1 MDCLANKLRSTPMLN
16 RMVQFSV
23 ARPKT
28 VIGAALIITILF
40 GSQLPKITTDTDPK
54 HMLPITSPVRQYN
67 DQVEREFGLHPD
79 VLVLGVVNERGI
91 VNKQT
96 LSRISDLTSR
106 IQRIPGVIVRDVTS
120 FTTIDD
126 VSVRDGELVVRPL
139 LERVPQREEELESL
153 RKKLFENPVF
163 LNRIISPDGKATAI
177 YIPVEPTANG
187 KEIGDRIRKLLPER
201 SDGDRFYLAGDPVA
215 RDTFGAE
222 MFRQMGLF
230 SPVAGMVMAVA
241 LWFMFHSIPLIAA
254 NMAVAM
260 ISIIWSMGLLIGL
273 GHPVHIMSSMSPVF
287 LMAIATD
294 TVHIFNEFFFR
305 YREVGEKKRSVTDT
319 MAAVGAPVFYSDVT
333 TAVGFAS
340 LAITAI
346 IPVRIFGLVVAFG
359 TLVILLMSYT
369 LVPAILMLLREKQ
382 LARVI
387 GTLPKKVDDQPTHP
401 DTSKTSLL
409 SRLGEICVRR
419 GKIIAILG
427 CVLLLISAV
436 GISRIRV
443 NNNMVH
449 WFTFNSEVRTAD
461 RVMNQHLG
469 GTSTGYLVVQSPNEN
484 VMKDPVML
492 REIEALQRTLEKD
505 PLVGK
510 TFSVVDYV
518 KWINRALHND
528 DPSFYRIPESSQE
541 VGQYLFLFGMSAKP
555 SDLNNVVDYPFQKAT
570 IMLQLKSWDAGV
582 MKDVIARTEAHLA
595 GRPLPAGVTVKP
607 AGIAY
612 FNLVWNHEVLW
623 GMLSSF
629 LAGVALVLILLIVG
643 TRSLLWGIV
652 SFLPLLFTIAV
663 IYGVVGLAGKD
674 FDMPVAVLST
684 LSLGMAIDFAIHFV
698 GRFRKRYQE
707 HPELQPCLIWTVA
720 RPGKGIFL
728 NAILFALGFSVM
740 IFADLTPYI
749 TVGVFMAAIMLLS
762 SVMSVI
768 YLPGL
773 IRLFRRQLL
782 KGEER

>member
-1 MDCLANKLRSTPMLN
+1 MLN

-28 VIGAALIITILF
+28 VIGVAVIITILF

-96 LSRISDLTSR
+96 LARISDLTSG

-126 VSVRDGELVVRPL
+126 VSVRGGELVVRPL
-139 LERVPQREEELESL
+139 LERVPQREEELQSF

-187 KEIGDRIRKLLPER
+187 KEIADRIRKLLPDR
-201 SDGDRFYLAGDPVA
+201 SDGDQFYLAGDPVA

-230 SPVAGMVMAVA
+230 SPIAGMVMAVA
-241 LWFMFHSIPLIAA
+241 LWFMFHSVPLIVA

-273 GHPVHIMSSMSPVF
+273 GYPVHIMSSMSPVF

-340 LAITAI
+340 LAITSI

-387 GTLPKKVDDQPTHP
+387 GALPNKADYQPTHP
-401 DTSKTSLL
+401 DTSNASLL

-427 CVLLLISAV
+427 CVLLVISAV

-449 WFTFNSEVRTAD
+449 WFKFNSAVRTAD

-484 VMKDPVML
+484 IMKDPVIL
-492 REIEALQRTLEKD
+492 REIEGLQRTLEKD

-510 TFSVVDYV
+510 TFSVIDYV

-570 IMLQLKSWDAGV
+570 IILQLKSWDAGV
-582 MKDVIARTEAHLA
+582 MKDVIARTEAYLA
-595 GRPLPAGVTVKP
+595 THPLPAGVTIKP

-623 GMLSSF
+623 GMLTSF

-698 GRFRKRYQE
+698 GRFRKRYRE
-707 HPELQPCLIWTVA
+707 HPELQQCLIWTVA

-773 IRLFRRQLL
+773 IQLFRRQLL
-782 KGEER
+782 KGGE

>member
-1 MDCLANKLRSTPMLN
+1 MLN

-79 VLVLGVVNERGI
+79 VLVLGVVNERGV
-91 VNKQT
+91 VNRQT
-96 LSRISDLTSR
+96 LARIADLTSR
-106 IQRIPGVIVRDVTS
+106 IQRIPGVIIRDVTS

-126 VSVRDGELVVRPL
+126 ISVRGGELIVRPL
-139 LERVPQREEELESL
+139 LELVPQREEELESL

-273 GHPVHIMSSMSPVF
+273 GYPVHIMSSMSPVF

>member
-1 MDCLANKLRSTPMLN
+1 MLN

-28 VIGAALIITILF
+28 VIGAAVIITILL

-96 LSRISDLTSR
+96 LARISDLTSR

-187 KEIGDRIRKLLPER
+187 KEIADRIRKLLPER
-201 SDGDRFYLAGDPVA
+201 SDGDQFSLAGDPVA

-230 SPVAGMVMAVA
+230 SPIAGMVMAVA
-241 LWFMFHSIPLIAA
+241 LWFMFHSVPLIVA

-340 LAITAI
+340 LAITSI

-387 GTLPKKVDDQPTHP
+387 GALPKKADYQPTHP
-401 DTSKTSLL
+401 DTSNASLL
-409 SRLGEICVRR
+409 SRLGEFCVRR

-427 CVLLLISAV
+427 CVLLVISAV

-449 WFTFNSEVRTAD
+449 WFKFNSEVRTAD

-492 REIEALQRTLEKD
+492 REIEGLQRTLEKD

-518 KWINRALHND
+518 KWINQALHND
-528 DPSFYRIPESSQE
+528 DPSFYRIPDSSKE

-582 MKDVIARTEAHLA
+582 MKDVIARTEAYLA

-623 GMLSSF
+623 GMLTSF

-707 HPELQPCLIWTVA
+707 HPELQQCLIWTVA

-773 IRLFRRQLL
+773 IQLFRGQLL
-782 KGEER
+782 KGGER

>member
-1 MDCLANKLRSTPMLN
+1 MLN

>member
-1 MDCLANKLRSTPMLN
+1 MLN
-16 RMVQFSV
+16 QMVQFAI

-28 VIGAALIITILF
+28 VIGAAVIITILF

-67 DQVEREFGLHPD
+67 DQVEREFELHPD
-79 VLVLGVVNERGI
+79 VLVLGVLNERGI

-96 LSRISDLTSR
+96 LTRISDLTSQ
-106 IQRIPGVIVRDVTS
+106 IQRIPGVIVRDVNS

-126 VSVRDGELVVRPL
+126 VSVRGGELVVRPL
-139 LERVPQREEELESL
+139 LERVPQSEEELQSF

-163 LNRIISPDGKATAI
+163 LNRIISPDAKATAI
-177 YIPVEPTANG
+177 YIPIEPRANG
-187 KEIGDRIRKLLPER
+187 KEIADRIRKLIPER
-201 SDGDRFYLAGDPVA
+201 SDGDQFYLAGDPVA

-230 SPVAGMVMAVA
+230 SPIAGMVMAVA
-241 LWFMFHSIPLIAA
+241 LWFMFHSVPLIAA

-260 ISIIWSMGLLIGL
+260 ISIIWSMGLLAGL

-305 YREVGEKKRSVTDT
+305 YREVGEKKRSVMET
-319 MAAVGAPVFYSDVT
+319 MAAVGTPVFYSDVT

-340 LAITAI
+340 LAITSI

-369 LVPAILMLLREKQ
+369 LVPAILMLLREER
-382 LARVI
+382 LARVT
-387 GTLPKKVDDQPTHP
+387 GALPKKADYQPGRP
-401 DTSKTSLL
+401 DPSKASLL

-419 GKIIAILG
+419 GKIIAMLG
-427 CVLLLISAV
+427 CVLLVICAV

-449 WFTFNSEVRTAD
+449 WFKYNSSVRTAD

-469 GTSTGYLVVQSPNEN
+469 GTSTGYLVVQTPNEN
-484 VMKDPVML
+484 AMKDPVML
-492 REIEALQRTLEKD
+492 REIEGLQRALEKD

-528 DPSFYRIPESSQE
+528 DPSFYRIPDSAKE

-555 SDLNNVVDYPFQKAT
+555 SDLNNVVDYPFQKAN
-570 IMLQLKSWDAGV
+570 IILQLKSWDAGA
-582 MKDVIARTEAHLA
+582 MKDVIARTEAYFA
-595 GRPLPAGVTVKP
+595 SRPLPAGGTVKS

-612 FNLVWNHEVLW
+612 FNLVWSHEVLW
-623 GMLSSF
+623 GMLTSF
-629 LAGVALVLILLIVG
+629 LAGVVLVLVLLVAE
-643 TRSLLWGIV
+643 TRSLLWGIL

-663 IYGVVGLAGKD
+663 IYGVVGLAGRD

-698 GRFRKRYQE
+698 GRFQRRYRE
-707 HPELQPCLIWTVA
+707 KPELQPCLIWTVA

-749 TVGVFMAAIMLLS
+749 TVGVLMAAIMLLS

-773 IRLFRRQLL
+773 IQLFRRPLL
-782 KGEER
+782 KGGKG

>member
-1 MDCLANKLRSTPMLN
+1 
-16 RMVQFSV
+16 
-23 ARPKT
+23 
-28 VIGAALIITILF
+28 I
-40 GSQLPKITTDTDPK
+40 
-54 HMLPITSPVRQYN
+54 
-67 DQVEREFGLHPD
+67 
-79 VLVLGVVNERGI
+79 VNERGV
-91 VNKQT
+91 VNRQT
-96 LSRISDLTSR
+96 LARIADLTSR

-126 VSVRDGELVVRPL
+126 ISVQGGELIVRPL
-139 LERVPQREEELESL
+139 LELVPQRDEELESL

-163 LNRIISPDGKATAI
+163 LNRIISTDGKATAI

-187 KEIGDRIRKLLPER
+187 KEIADQIRKLLPER
-201 SDGDRFYLAGDPVA
+201 SDPERSDSDQFYLAGDPVA

-230 SPVAGMVMAVA
+230 SPIAGMIMAVA
-241 LWFMFHSIPLIAA
+241 LWFMFHSVPLIVA

-273 GHPVHIMSSMSPVF
+273 GYPVHIMSSMSPVF

-305 YREVGEKKRSVTDT
+305 YREVGEKKRSVMDA
-319 MAAVGAPVFYSDVT
+319 MAAVGMPVFYSDVT
-333 TAVGFAS
+333 TAIGFAS
-340 LAITAI
+340 LAITSI

-359 TLVILLMSYT
+359 TLVVLLMSYT
-369 LVPAILMLLREKQ
+369 LVPAILMLLREER
-382 LARVI
+382 LAGII
-387 GTLPKKVDDQPTHP
+387 GALPEKADHQPSRSDP
-401 DTSKTSLL
+401 SKASLL
-409 SRLGEICVRR
+409 SRLGDICVQR

-427 CVLLLISAV
+427 CVLLVISAV

-449 WFTFNSEVRTAD
+449 WFKFNSAVRTAD
-461 RVMNQHLG
+461 RVMNRHLG
-469 GTSTGYLVVQSPNEN
+469 GTSTAYLVVESPNEN
-484 VMKDPVML
+484 AMKDPAML
-492 REIEALQRTLEKD
+492 RAIEGLQRTLEKD

-528 DPSFYRIPESSQE
+528 DPSFYRIPDSSKE
-541 VGQYLFLFGMSAKP
+541 IGQYLFLFGMSAKP
-555 SDLNNVVDYPFQKAT
+555 SDLNNVVDYPFQKAN
-570 IMLQLKSWDAGV
+570 IILQLKSWDAGV
-582 MKDVIARTEAHLA
+582 MKDVIAGVEAHLA

-623 GMLSSF
+623 GMLTSF
-629 LAGVALVLILLIVG
+629 LAGVALVLVLLIAE
-643 TRSLLWGIV
+643 TRSLLWGIL
-652 SFLPLLFTIAV
+652 SFLPFLFTIAV

-698 GRFRKRYQE
+698 ARFRKRYGE
-707 HPELQPCLIWTVA
+707 RADLQDALIWTVA

-773 IRLFRRQLL
+773 IKLFHGQLL
-782 KGEER
+782 KGGER

>member
-1 MDCLANKLRSTPMLN
+1 
-16 RMVQFSV
+16 MVQFAS

-28 VIGAALIITILF
+28 VIGAAVIITILF
-40 GSQLPKITTDTDPK
+40 GSQLPKIATDTDPK

-67 DQVEREFGLHPD
+67 DEVEREFELHPD
-79 VLVLGVVNERGI
+79 VLALGVVNERGI
-91 VNKQT
+91 VNKGT
-96 LSRISDLTSR
+96 LARISDLTSQ

-126 VSVRDGELVVRPL
+126 VSVRSGELVVRPL
-139 LERVPQREEELESL
+139 LERVPQSEEELQSF

-163 LNRIISPDGKATAI
+163 LNRIISADAKATAI
-177 YIPVEPTANG
+177 YIPIEPTANG
-187 KEIGDRIRKLLPER
+187 KEIADRIRRLLPER
-201 SDGDRFYLAGDPVA
+201 SDGDKFYLAGDPVA

-230 SPVAGMVMAVA
+230 SPIAGMVMAVG
-241 LWFMFHSIPLIAA
+241 LWFMFRSVVLIVA

-273 GHPVHIMSSMSPVF
+273 GYPVHIMSSMSPVF

-305 YREVGEKKRSVTDT
+305 YREVGEKKGAIADT
-319 MAAVGAPVFYSDVT
+319 MAAIGSPVLFSDLT
-333 TAVGFAS
+333 TAAGFAS
-340 LAITAI
+340 LAITSI
-346 IPVRIFGLVVAFG
+346 IPVRIFGLLVAFG
-359 TLVILLMSYT
+359 TLVILLMSFT
-369 LVPAILMLLREKQ
+369 LVPAILTLLRKER
-382 LARVI
+382 LAKVVEAI
-387 GTLPKKVDDQPTHP
+387 SKKANDQPALADP
-401 DTSKTSLL
+401 PGVSLL

-427 CVLLLISAV
+427 CVLLAVSAV

-449 WFTFNSEVRTAD
+449 WFKFNSEVRTAD

-484 VMKDPVML
+484 AMKDPVVL
-492 REIEALQRTLEKD
+492 REIEGLQKALEKD
-505 PLVGK
+505 RLVGK

-555 SDLNNVVDYPFQKAT
+555 SDLNNVVDYPFQKAN
-570 IMLQLKSWDAGV
+570 IILQLKSWDAGV
-582 MKDVIARTEAHLA
+582 MKDVIARTEAYLA
-595 GRPLPAGVTVKP
+595 SHPLPAGGTVKP

-623 GMLSSF
+623 GMLTSF
-629 LAGVALVLILLIVG
+629 LAGVVLVLVLLIVE
-643 TRSLLWGIV
+643 TRSLLWGV
-652 SFLPLLFTIAV
+652 LSFLPLLFTIAV
-663 IYGVVGLAGKD
+663 IYGVVGLTGKD

-698 GRFRKRYQE
+698 GRFLKRYRE
-707 HPELQPCLIWTVA
+707 DPELQPCLIWTVA

-773 IRLFRRQLL
+773 IQLFRGQLFRGE
-782 KGEER
+782 KG

>member
-1 MDCLANKLRSTPMLN
+1 MLN

-79 VLVLGVVNERGI
+79 VLVLGVVNERGV
-91 VNKQT
+91 VNRQT
-96 LSRISDLTSR
+96 LARIADLTSR
-106 IQRIPGVIVRDVTS
+106 IQRIPGVIIRDVTS

-126 VSVRDGELVVRPL
+126 ISVRGGELIVRPL
-139 LERVPQREEELESL
+139 LELVPQREEELESL

-340 LAITAI
+340 LAITSI

>member
-1 MDCLANKLRSTPMLN
+1 MLN

-340 LAITAI
+340 LAITSI

>member
-1 MDCLANKLRSTPMLN
+1 MLN
-16 RMVQFSV
+16 RMVQFAI

-28 VIGAALIITILF
+28 VIGAAVIITILF

-67 DQVEREFGLHPD
+67 DQVEREFELHPD
-79 VLVLGVVNERGI
+79 VLVLGVVNEHGI

-96 LSRISDLTSR
+96 LARISDLTSQ

-120 FTTIDD
+120 FTTIDS
-126 VSVRDGELVVRPL
+126 VSVRGGELVVRPL
-139 LERVPQREEELESL
+139 LERIPQSEEELQSF

-163 LNRIISPDGKATAI
+163 LNRIISPDAKATAI
-177 YIPVEPTANG
+177 YIPIEPTANG
-187 KEIGDRIRKLLPER
+187 KKIADRIRKLLPER
-201 SDGDRFYLAGDPVA
+201 SNGDKFYLAGDPVA

-230 SPVAGMVMAVA
+230 SPIAGMIMAVA
-241 LWFMFHSIPLIAA
+241 LWFMFHSVPLIVA

-273 GHPVHIMSSMSPVF
+273 GYPVHIMSSMSPVF

-340 LAITAI
+340 LAITSI

-387 GTLPKKVDDQPTHP
+387 GALPKKADYQPTHP
-401 DTSKTSLL
+401 DTSNASLL

-427 CVLLLISAV
+427 CVLLVISAV

-449 WFTFNSEVRTAD
+449 WFKFNSAVRTAD

-492 REIEALQRTLEKD
+492 REIEGLQRTLEKD

-510 TFSVVDYV
+510 TFSVIDYV

-570 IMLQLKSWDAGV
+570 IILQLKSWDAGV
-582 MKDVIARTEAHLA
+582 MKDVIARTEAYLA
-595 GRPLPAGVTVKP
+595 THPLPAGVTIKP

-623 GMLSSF
+623 GMLTSF

-698 GRFRKRYQE
+698 GRFRKRYRE
-707 HPELQPCLIWTVA
+707 HPELQQCLIWTVA

-773 IRLFRRQLL
+773 IQLFRRQLL
-782 KGEER
+782 KGGE

>member
-1 MDCLANKLRSTPMLN
+1 
-16 RMVQFSV
+16 
-23 ARPKT
+23 
-28 VIGAALIITILF
+28 
-40 GSQLPKITTDTDPK
+40 
-54 HMLPITSPVRQYN
+54 MLPITSPVRQYN
-67 DQVEREFGLHPD
+67 DQVEREFELHPD

-96 LSRISDLTSR
+96 LGRISDLTSQ

-126 VSVRDGELVVRPL
+126 VSVRGAELVARPL
-139 LERVPQREEELESL
+139 LEQVPQSEEDLASF

-177 YIPVEPTANG
+177 YIPIEPTANG
-187 KEIGDRIRKLLPER
+187 KEIADRVRTLLPKGAN
-201 SDGDRFYLAGDPVA
+201 GDKFYLAGDPVA

-230 SPVAGMVMAVA
+230 SPIAGMVMAVA
-241 LWFMFHSIPLIAA
+241 LWFMFRSVPLIVA

-273 GHPVHIMSSMSPVF
+273 GYPVHIMSSMSPVF

-305 YREVGEKKRSVTDT
+305 YREVGEKKRSVMDT

-333 TAVGFAS
+333 TAAGFAS
-340 LAITAI
+340 LAITSI

-359 TLVILLMSYT
+359 TLVILLMSFT
-369 LVPAILMLLREKQ
+369 LVPAILILLREKR
-382 LARVI
+382 LARVV
-387 GTLPKKVDDQPTHP
+387 GALPEKADYQPTYP
-401 DTSKTSLL
+401 DISRASLL
-409 SRLGEICVRR
+409 SRLGELCVRR
-419 GKIIAILG
+419 GKSIAIVG
-427 CVLLLISAV
+427 CVLLIISAA
-436 GISRIRV
+436 GIFRIQV

-449 WFTFNSEVRTAD
+449 WFKYNSAVRTAD

-469 GTSTGYLVVQSPNEN
+469 GTSTGYLVVQSPDEN
-484 VMKDPVML
+484 AMKDPLML
-492 REIEALQRTLEKD
+492 REIEGLQRTLEKD

-528 DPSFYRIPESSQE
+528 DPSFYRIPDSLEK

-555 SDLNNVVDYPFQKAT
+555 SDLNNVIDYPFQKAN
-570 IMLQLKSWDAGV
+570 IILQLKSWDAGV
-582 MKDVIARTEAHLA
+582 MEDVIARTKAYLA
-595 GRPLPAGVTVKP
+595 THPLPAGVTVKP

-629 LAGVALVLILLIVG
+629 LAGVVLVLILLIVE
-643 TRSLLWGIV
+643 TRSLLWGV
-652 SFLPLLFTIAV
+652 LSFLPLLFTIAV
-663 IYGVVGLAGKD
+663 IYGVVGLVGKD

-684 LSLGMAIDFAIHFV
+684 LSLGMAIDFAIHFIA
-698 GRFRKRYQE
+698 RFQKRYRE
-707 HPELQPCLIWTVA
+707 HPELQAALIWTVA

-728 NAILFALGFSVM
+728 NAVLFALGFSVM

-762 SVMSVI
+762 SVASVI

-773 IRLFRRQLL
+773 IQLFRRQLL
-782 KGEER
+782 KGGKR